1 MNTDHYPQNHLGML
15 HFADSAFPTGAISFS
30 QGLESLVN
38 SGLINGAKSV
48 SQFLSASNTAQSNT
62 AQSNTAQSD
71 SAQSNT
77 TQSVDQPDK
86 LIHLDS
92 LIHAHSLVSEQRE
105 GSIRMGKGML
115 SIHQQLDSDGIE
127 LLNNEIQAGRLH
139 GHLPV
144 VQGVLWSKAGFNIT
158 TIQAMAAHGVCT
170 GVLGAAVRL
179 SAIGFVDA
187 QRIHK
192 LTLPLIEK
200 LISHPVPAVEH
211 INNFVPLID
220 VYSMHHETD
229 EMRLFMN

>member
-1 MNTDHYPQNHLGML
+1 ML
-15 HFADSAFPTGAISFS
+15 HFADSAFPTGAVSFS

-38 SGLINGAKSV
+38 SGLIYNAETVAHFLAAHLKSRWSTLERV
-48 SQFLSASNTAQSNT
+48 VLVHAARSH
-62 AQSNTAQSD
+62 
-71 SAQSNT
+71 
-77 TQSVDQPDK
+77 DQPDH
-86 LIHLDS
+86 LYYLDS
-92 LIHAHSLVSEQRE
+92 LTHAHSLVREQRH

-115 SIHQQLDSDGIE
+115 SIHRQLDSAGAHDLDDG
-127 LLNNEIQAGRLH
+127 IQAGDLH

-144 VQGVLWSKAGFNIT
+144 IQGVLWAKAGFDID

-170 GVLGAAVRL
+170 GVLGAAIRL

-192 LTLPLIEK
+192 RTLTLIEE
-200 LISHPVPAVEH
+200 LISHPMPDVEH